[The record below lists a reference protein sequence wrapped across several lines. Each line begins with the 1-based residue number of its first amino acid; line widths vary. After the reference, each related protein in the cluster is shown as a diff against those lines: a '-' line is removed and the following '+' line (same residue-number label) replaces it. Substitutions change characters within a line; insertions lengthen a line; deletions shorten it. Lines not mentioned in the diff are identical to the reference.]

1 MDWRRVAGLGAVSL
15 ALAIPAAVFGLPLAV
30 HAFVSAIALIMSACV
45 WFAMSL
51 STGVSVWTLIGVVG
65 RATAATL
72 ATPRASAIL
81 AALVAIAALA
91 AYALQRLLG
100 SEQEHSG

>member
-1 MDWRRVAGLGAVSL
+1 MDWRRVAGLGALSL
-15 ALAIPAAVFGLPLAV
+15 ALAIPAVVLGLPLAV
-30 HAFVSAIALIMSACV
+30 RAFVRAIALIMSACV
-45 WFAMSL
+45 WFAL
-51 STGVSVWTLIGVVG
+51 SISAGVSVWTMMAVVA

-91 AYALQRLLG
+91 VYGLQRLLG
-100 SEQEHSG
+100 SEREHSR